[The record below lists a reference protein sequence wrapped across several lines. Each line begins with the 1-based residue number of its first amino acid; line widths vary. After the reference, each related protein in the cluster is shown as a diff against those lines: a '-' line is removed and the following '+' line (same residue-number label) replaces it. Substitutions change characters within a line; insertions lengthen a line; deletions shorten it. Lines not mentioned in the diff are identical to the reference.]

1 MPFVVIVGSVLM
13 TVPLVITYG
22 LGDVIADAGP
32 NLLVLPPP
40 LLLLLPGVAL
50 AATLVLITSTRSF
63 VPGGLDGLDGRPN
76 CPAWCSSCTAGIK
89 SAFVSVRR
97 LVLNFDVYSTKPH

>member
-22 LGDVIADAGP
+22 LGDVIADGGP

-40 LLLLLPGVAL
+40 PLLLLLLLPGAAL

-63 VPGGLDGLDGRPN
+63 VPEGLDGLDGPPN
-76 CPAWCSSCTAGIK
+76 CPACCSSITARIK
-89 SAFVSVRR
+89 SAFGSVGK
-97 LVLNFDVYSTKPH
+97 LVINFDVL